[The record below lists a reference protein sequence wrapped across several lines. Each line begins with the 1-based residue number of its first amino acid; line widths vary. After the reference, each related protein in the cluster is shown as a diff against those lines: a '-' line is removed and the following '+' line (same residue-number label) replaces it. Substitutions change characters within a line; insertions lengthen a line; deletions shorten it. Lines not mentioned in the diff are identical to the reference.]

1 MLLLSLLVETGQL
14 PGTGLTQADKTCIQ
28 LNFYLEILKGFS
40 LGFQGFL
47 TWVSLGFQGGAKA
60 PPDPPDPPPPPLNA
74 TLTAQQSL
82 VHCFIFPIPCTA
94 EDVLKTALSLYMSED
109 DSPLPTPEELLI
121 CYESTSI
128 EEVCITHTS

>member
-1 MLLLSLLVETGQL
+1 MYTIKLLFGDSQG
-14 PGTGLTQADKTCIQ
+14 GA
-28 LNFYLEILKGFS
+28 
-40 LGFQGFL
+40 LGFQR
-47 TWVSLGFQGGAKA
+47 GAFA
-60 PPDPPDPPPPPLNA
+60 PLPTLNT
-74 TLTAQQSL
+74 TLRAQQSL
-82 VHCFIFPIPCTA
+82 VHCSIFPIPCTA